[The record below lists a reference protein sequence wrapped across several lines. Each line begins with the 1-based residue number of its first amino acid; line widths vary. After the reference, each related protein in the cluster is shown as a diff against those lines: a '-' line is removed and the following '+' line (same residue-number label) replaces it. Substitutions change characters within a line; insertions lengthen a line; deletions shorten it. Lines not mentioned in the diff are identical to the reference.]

1 VVNQMNPGNVDT
13 VFIAGKVKKWR
24 GTLVGVDVPRALR
37 LVQDARDAVMRR
49 AGFAVN
55 LLG

>member
-1 VVNQMNPGNVDT
+1 MNPSHVDT

-24 GTLVGVDVPRALR
+24 GRLVGIDAARVRH
-37 LVQDARDAVMRR
+37 LVTDSRDAVLRR
-49 AGFAVN
+49 AGFKPN